1 VASHCALALLV
12 LLSPRLANAEA
23 DRLSRTLPL
32 PPGRAIS
39 VEITIGDVRIDGGPG
54 SDAVIEVV
62 RHAPDAAALTRIPV
76 QIDESESEI
85 RIRALQTENATD
97 PALRTDVTIRVPA
110 AAVVRSVQIL
120 EGRLALNELRGSITA
135 DVRRGPIEAVKVEG
149 AVRLETGIGDVIA
162 TQMRLTPNGLLRLRA
177 FNGDVRLTLA
187 EKPIDARILALAL
200 NGSIKSEIPLRMKDT
215 WGPRWG
221 EATLGKG
228 EPVISIDVITGK
240 IEIAVRPGSG

>member
-1 VASHCALALLV
+1 MEFRCAIAVVV
-12 LLSPRLANAEA
+12 LLSPCLANAEA
-23 DRLSRTLPL
+23 DRVARTLPL

-39 VEITIGDVRIDGGPG
+39 VEITIGEVRIDGAPG

-62 RHAPDAAALTRIPV
+62 RHAADAAALNRIPV

-85 RIRALQTENATD
+85 RIRALQAENATD
-97 PALRTDVTIRVPA
+97 PALRTDVTIRVPE

-120 EGRLALNELRGSITA
+120 EGRLFLNGLRGSITA
-135 DVRRGPIEAVKVEG
+135 DVRRGPIEAVKLEG
-149 AVRLETGIGDVIA
+149 EVRLETGIGDVIA
-162 TQMRLTPNGLLRLRA
+162 NQMRLTPQGLLRLRT

-187 EKPIDARILALAL
+187 EKPTDARILALAL

-221 EATLGKG
+221 EATLGNG
-228 EPVISIDVITGK
+228 EPVISIDVITGR
-240 IEIAVRPGSG
+240 IEIALRAR

>member
-1 VASHCALALLV
+1 VLV
-12 LLSPRLANAEA
+12 LLSPCLVSAATDRLA
-23 DRLSRTLPL
+23 RTLPL

-39 VEITIGDVRIDGGPG
+39 VEITVGEVQIEGVPG

-62 RHAPDAAALTRIPV
+62 RHAPDATALDRIPI

-85 RIRALQTENATD
+85 RIRALQVENSTD
-97 PALRTDVTIRVPA
+97 PALRTDITLKVPET
-110 AAVVRSVQIL
+110 AVVRSVQIL
-120 EGRLALNELRGSITA
+120 EGRLSLSGLRGSITA

-149 AVRLETGIGDVIA
+149 EVRLETGIGNVIA
-162 TQMRLTPNGLLRLRA
+162 NQVRLTPQGLLRLRA

-187 EKPIDARILALAL
+187 EKPLDARILALAL

-228 EPVISIDVITGK
+228 EPVISIDVITGR
-240 IEIAVRPGSG
+240 IEIAVREGR

>member
-1 VASHCALALLV
+1 MLV
-12 LLSPRLANAEA
+12 LLSPCLVSAATDRLA
-23 DRLSRTLPL
+23 RTLPL

-39 VEITIGDVRIDGGPG
+39 VEITVGEVQIEGVPG

-62 RHAPDAAALTRIPV
+62 RHAPDATALDRIPI

-85 RIRALQTENATD
+85 RIRALQVENSTD
-97 PALRTDVTIRVPA
+97 PALRTDVTLKVPET
-110 AAVVRSVQIL
+110 AVVRSVQIL
-120 EGRLALNELRGSITA
+120 EGRLSLSGLRGSITA

-149 AVRLETGIGDVIA
+149 EVRLETGIGNVIA
-162 TQMRLTPNGLLRLRA
+162 NQVRLTPQGLLRLRA

-187 EKPIDARILALAL
+187 EKPLDARILALAL

-228 EPVISIDVITGK
+228 EPVISIDVITGR
-240 IEIAVRPGSG
+240 IEIAVREGR

>member
-1 VASHCALALLV
+1 VLV
-12 LLSPRLANAEA
+12 LLSPCLVSAATDRLA
-23 DRLSRTLPL
+23 RTLPL

-39 VEITIGDVRIDGGPG
+39 VEITVGEVQIEGVPG
-54 SDAVIEVV
+54 SDAIIEVV
-62 RHAPDAAALTRIPV
+62 RHAPNATALDRIPI

-85 RIRALQTENATD
+85 RIRALQVENSTD
-97 PALRTDVTIRVPA
+97 PALRTDVTLKVPET
-110 AAVVRSVQIL
+110 AVVRSVQIL
-120 EGRLALNELRGSITA
+120 EGRLSLSGLRGSITA

-149 AVRLETGIGDVIA
+149 EVRLETGIGNVIA
-162 TQMRLTPNGLLRLRA
+162 NQVRLTPQGLLRLRA

-187 EKPIDARILALAL
+187 EKPLDARILALAL

-228 EPVISIDVITGK
+228 EPVISIDVITGR
-240 IEIAVRPGSG
+240 IEIAVREGR